1 MKSLPSRLKIAL
13 LSAGLSGLVLIVFGV
28 SAWYTV
34 YQMRLDSVDRE
45 IRSLASR
52 HPGIFAGRGNPDRL
66 ASAIQFAFGEDNT
79 NRLILIVQE
88 TGGRILYQSPS
99 WPAEIAP
106 QDLGLST
113 TSAAINR
120 MAGVP
125 EPVTKTPRGQG
136 FGLGRG
142 GPPSAASF
150 GGSVQFRNA
159 RSGTSNWRVGI
170 ISNERITLAVGL
182 NQQEVLGEMIHLRD
196 FLLVSIPVAL
206 VFIGLGGWI
215 IAGRALHPL
224 SLIADTAERVTA
236 HGLGERIPDAAEN
249 PEAQRVIQILN
260 RMMDRL
266 EHSFQQASRFSS
278 DASHELKTPIAVMQ
292 GELENALQAAAPG
305 SPEQQLFASLLEQ
318 TERLRTITRNLL
330 LLAQADAGRLSIVCH
345 PIDLSKEIEGLV
357 DDAEALATG
366 RNLSFDVQIS
376 PGVMVEADRALL
388 HAACFNLLTNAIKYN
403 EPGGR
408 VSVQLQSG
416 STPVVTIGN
425 SGPGIPAEDQEKI
438 FHRFYRVRQNPATE
452 GMGLGLSLA
461 REIIHAHGGELVL
474 KESAPGWTVFQA
486 SLKQS
491 ARRATG

>member
-1 MKSLPSRLKIAL
+1 MNALPSRLKIAL

-45 IRSLASR
+45 VRSLASR
-52 HPGIFAGRGNPDRL
+52 HPGIFAGRGNPERL
-66 ASAIQFAFGEDNT
+66 ASSIQFAFGEDNT

-88 TGGRILYQSPS
+88 TGGRTLYRSPS
-99 WPAEIAP
+99 WPAEIDP

-113 TSAAINR
+113 ASPARDHTAIS
-120 MAGVP
+120 P
-125 EPVTKTPRGQG
+125 EPATETPRGQG

-142 GPPSAASF
+142 GPPPAASF
-150 GGSVQFRNA
+150 GGSVRFRNA
-159 RSGTSNWRVGI
+159 RTGVSNWRIGV

-182 NQQEVLGEMIHLRD
+182 NQEEVLGEMIHLRN
-196 FLLVSIPVAL
+196 FLLITIPVAL
-206 VFIGLGGWI
+206 FFIGLGGWI
-215 IAGRALHPL
+215 IAGRALRPL
-224 SLIADTAERVTA
+224 SLIADTAEHVTA
-236 HGLGERIPDAAEN
+236 HGLGERVPDVAGN
-249 PEAQRVIQILN
+249 PEAQRVIQVLN

-266 EHSFQQASRFSS
+266 EQSFQQASRFSS

-330 LLAQADAGRLSIVCH
+330 LLAQADAGRLPIVRH
-345 PIDLSKEIEGLV
+345 PIDLSNEMEGLV

-366 RNLSFDVQIS
+366 MNLSFDVQIT
-376 PGVMVEADRALL
+376 PGVTVEADRALL

-408 VSVQLQSG
+408 VSVQLQG
-416 STPVVTIGN
+416 GPTPIVTIGN
-425 SGPGIPAEDQEKI
+425 SGPGIPPEDQEKV

-461 REIIHAHGGELVL
+461 REIIRAHGGELIL

-486 SLKQS
+486 LLK
-491 ARRATG
+491 